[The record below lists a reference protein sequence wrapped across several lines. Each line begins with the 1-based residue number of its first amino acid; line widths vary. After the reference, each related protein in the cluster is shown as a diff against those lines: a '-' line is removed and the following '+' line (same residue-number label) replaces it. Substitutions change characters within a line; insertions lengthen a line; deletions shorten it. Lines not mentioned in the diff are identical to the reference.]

1 MNHLGDYDVIVIG
14 AGHAGI
20 EAAHA
25 AAILGAKTAVFTMS
39 LDAIGNMPCN
49 PSIGGTAKGTLVRE
63 LDALGGVMGLAAD
76 ATYLQSRMLNKG
88 KGPAVHALRV
98 QTDRKRY
105 HEYMKHA
112 LELTPGLAIHQAE
125 IISIE
130 VEDGHVKGV
139 VTQLNGE
146 YGAKCVVITVCL
158 EDSIILRSI
167 AEGAVKGVHTALRTR
182 FVFQI
187 LLRIAG
193 RFLKNLRMIERDF
206 TRIEKRLY
214 DSLKNEELIQL
225 LGLSKSLVYF
235 SSSLKGNEVT
245 MEKVLRGRVLKLYE
259 DDRDILED
267 ALIEVRQAIEMANIY
282 SNIMAGT
289 MDAYASVVS
298 NNLNIIM
305 KVLTILTIIM
315 TIPNIVFGFFGM
327 NIGEGRIPGDWI
339 WWMPLAITV
348 VGCFFAW
355 YMLKKKNLD

>member
-1 MNHLGDYDVIVIG
+1 MVEFFKTVDGRITEVSEFTEGCWVNMVHPSSDELEQIAQAAQVEEEFVRAALDPEESSRVDTEDEQLLMIVDIPMV
-14 AGHAGI
+14 
-20 EAAHA
+20 E
-25 AAILGAKTAVFTMS
+25 KS
-39 LDAIGNMPCN
+39 
-49 PSIGGTAKGTLVRE
+49 S
-63 LDALGGVMGLAAD
+63 
-76 ATYLQSRMLNKG
+76 
-88 KGPAVHALRV
+88 
-98 QTDRKRY
+98 
-105 HEYMKHA
+105 
-112 LELTPGLAIHQAE
+112 
-125 IISIE
+125 
-130 VEDGHVKGV
+130 VEDGGQMF
-139 VTQLNGE
+139 TT
-146 YGAKCVVITVCL
+146 IP
-158 EDSIILRSI
+158 IILRSI
-167 AEGAVKGVHTALRTR
+167 AEGAVKGVHTSLKTR

-327 NIGEGRIPGDWI
+327 NIGEGQIPGDWV

-355 YMLKKKNLD
+355 WMLKKKNLD

>member
-1 MNHLGDYDVIVIG
+1 MVEFFKTIDGRITEINEFSEGCWVNMVHPSSDEL
-14 AGHAGI
+14 
-20 EAAHA
+20 
-25 AAILGAKTAVFTMS
+25 AAIAKVA
-39 LDAIGNMPCN
+39 
-49 PSIGGTAKGTLVRE
+49 
-63 LDALGGVMGLAAD
+63 
-76 ATYLQSRMLNKG
+76 
-88 KGPAVHALRV
+88 
-98 QTDRKRY
+98 
-105 HEYMKHA
+105 
-112 LELTPGLAIHQAE
+112 
-125 IISIE
+125 E
-130 VEDGHVKGV
+130 VEEEFVRAALDPEESSRVDTEDEQLLMIVDIPMGIV
-139 VTQLNGE
+139 VAQN
-146 YGAKCVVITVCL
+146 AVITVCL

-267 ALIEVRQAIEMANIY
+267 ALIEVRQAIEMASIY

-327 NIGEGRIPGDWI
+327 NIGEGRIPGDWV

-355 YMLKKKNLD
+355 WMLKKKNLD

>member
-1 MNHLGDYDVIVIG
+1 MVEFYKTIDGRVTEISEFAEGCWVNMVHPSSDELETIG
-14 AGHAGI
+14 R
-20 EAAHA
+20 AAHVEEEFVRA
-25 AAILGAKTAVFTMS
+25 A
-39 LDAIGNMPCN
+39 LDPEE
-49 PSIGGTAKGTLVRE
+49 S
-63 LDALGGVMGLAAD
+63 
-76 ATYLQSRMLNKG
+76 SR
-88 KGPAVHALRV
+88 
-98 QTDRKRY
+98 
-105 HEYMKHA
+105 
-112 LELTPGLAIHQAE
+112 
-125 IISIE
+125 IE
-130 VEDGHVKGV
+130 TEDDQLLMIVDIPMVEKNSVEDGGQMFSTLPMGIIVG
-139 VTQLNGE
+139 QN
-146 YGAKCVVITVCL
+146 AVITVCL

-187 LLRIAG
+187 LLRVAG

-235 SSSLKGNEVT
+235 SASLKGNEVT

-267 ALIEVRQAIEMANIY
+267 ALIEIRQAIEMAGIY
-282 SNIMAGT
+282 SSILSGT

-305 KVLTILTIIM
+305 KVLTVLTIIM
-315 TIPNIVFGFFGM
+315 TIPNIIFGFYGM
-327 NIGEGRIPGDWI
+327 NIEGGIPGQWF
-339 WWMPLAITV
+339 WWVPLIISACA
-348 VGCFFAW
+348 CFFAW